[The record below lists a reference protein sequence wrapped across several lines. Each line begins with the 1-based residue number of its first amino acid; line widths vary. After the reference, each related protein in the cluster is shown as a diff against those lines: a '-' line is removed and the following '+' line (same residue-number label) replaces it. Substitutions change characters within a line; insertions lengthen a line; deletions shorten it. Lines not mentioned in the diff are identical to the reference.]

1 MGNKRPS
8 APRTPPRSRQKTLFF
23 LFPLSSYHTGMVIAS
38 AGSSQYTGVVYFSRL
53 YVFPVEDAVFQNHI
67 AVGLFS
73 FGMFREPG
81 LR

>member
-1 MGNKRPS
+1 
-8 APRTPPRSRQKTLFF
+8 
-23 LFPLSSYHTGMVIAS
+23 MVIAS